1 LIPVVAPDHP
11 LAVIEGPIETHV
23 LQQHVQLVLTDARR

>member
-1 LIPVVAPDHP
+1 VAPDHP

-23 LQQHVQLVLTDARR
+23 LQQHVQLVLADARR